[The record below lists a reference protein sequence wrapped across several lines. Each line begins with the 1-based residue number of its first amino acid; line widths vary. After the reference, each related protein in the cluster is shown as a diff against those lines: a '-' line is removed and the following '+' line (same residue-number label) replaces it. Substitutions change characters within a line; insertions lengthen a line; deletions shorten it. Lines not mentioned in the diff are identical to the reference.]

1 MHITNDNGRTSAAT
15 PPNPSRRSLIGSAA
29 SILLTVAATAAAAGK
44 APPPAV
50 SSIGGDDVELIEA
63 SAQFC
68 DLQLQIHDLHDHLGR
83 DERALEAALEPVY
96 ERQESLLDR
105 MATLR
110 ATTLAGHRARAIALS
125 QYLDPSDLDA
135 EDGYWPDRM
144 VAALLRDLADANG
157 RTSAGAAV
165 TAEDDA
171 ELLTLCAAFHRQHA
185 AALAV
190 GEGDN
195 DGLDQ
200 AMIACWQI
208 SDRIKS
214 IPITTYAGARAKAS
228 VGAVL
233 LDENRGPY
241 HDAGDRDAA
250 FAYAALLD
258 IAGDGHGVSGVA
270 AAAKHSARDDA
281 S

>member
-157 RTSAGAAV
+157 RTSAG
-165 TAEDDA
+165 
-171 ELLTLCAAFHRQHA
+171 
-185 AALAV
+185 
-190 GEGDN
+190 
-195 DGLDQ
+195 
-200 AMIACWQI
+200 
-208 SDRIKS
+208 
-214 IPITTYAGARAKAS
+214 
-228 VGAVL
+228 
-233 LDENRGPY
+233 
-241 HDAGDRDAA
+241 
-250 FAYAALLD
+250 
-258 IAGDGHGVSGVA
+258 
-270 AAAKHSARDDA
+270 
-281 S
+281 